1 MGDSQSRQAQGPKKY
16 PISEDYKISNHVLGL
31 GINGKVVECFHKSTG
46 EKFAL
51 KVCKITDA
59 HNCLHLA
66 LDAQSPTCTITSLG
80 ETGRISVTFGQKL

>member
-1 MGDSQSRQAQGPKKY
+1 MMGDSQSRQAQGPKKY

-59 HNCLHLA
+59 LAHNCQHLA
-66 LDAQSPTCTITSLG
+66 LACIRRTITN
-80 ETGRISVTFGQKL
+80 VY